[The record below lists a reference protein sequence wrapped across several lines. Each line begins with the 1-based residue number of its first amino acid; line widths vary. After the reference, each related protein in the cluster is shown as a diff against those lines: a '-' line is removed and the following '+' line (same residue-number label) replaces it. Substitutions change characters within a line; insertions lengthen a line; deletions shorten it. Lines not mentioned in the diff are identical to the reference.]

1 MEEQTLAFT
10 LERETKTTARYRENL
25 RFESG
30 HPYAIAPAIGTL
42 IVQKWLVG
50 AEPPQT
56 LTVTISGE

>member
-1 MEEQTLAFT
+1 MEPQTLTFT
-10 LERETKTTARYRENL
+10 LERQTSTTARYRENL
-25 RFESG
+25 RFESS
-30 HPYAIAPAIGTL
+30 HSYAIRPAIGTL